1 MSIERGATYEESLAA
16 RVMAAAPESLT
27 FLGICR
33 RCAGAFPSDVWRHLP
48 ADLRDLPLEAAPA
61 PTAVW
66 LPELSPTRAEWYYAP
81 DTVEYLLG
89 RLGGPALLVGAPTL
103 AFAAHATLDVLLV
116 DTSPWISRR
125 LELSLVPRS
134 DVPFEA
140 LSLESQFATVLL
152 DPPWYFPMVV
162 DWLTKALAYT
172 ETGGRVL
179 ISVPGE
185 LTRPSAVLDQQAV
198 IDAARPFG
206 HVTVERGVLEYDT
219 PLFEL
224 EALKAAGLPL
234 TGRWRLGDLIV
245 VERNDQRLAPPP
257 NIVPSGDV
265 FGWLEFEAHGQII
278 SVRSRPR
285 DRSGGAQLLHEV
297 PGVHG
302 KVLDTVSRR
311 DSRLPDVDLW
321 TSHNRVAATSDVA
334 KVIDSLSDPTSPA
347 AREILEWLEVE

>member
-1 MSIERGATYEESLAA
+1 MNFERGVTYEESLAA
-16 RVMAAAPESLT
+16 RVMTAASESLT
-27 FLGICR
+27 FLDICR
-33 RCAGAFPSDVWRHLP
+33 RCAGAFPSDIWRHLR
-48 ADLRDLPLEAAPA
+48 ANLRDLPLEAAPA
-61 PTAVW
+61 SSAMW

-81 DTVEYLLG
+81 NTVEYLLG
-89 RLGGPALLVGAPTL
+89 LLDGPTLLVGAPTL
-103 AFAAHATLDVLLV
+103 AYAAHATLDVLLV
-116 DTSPWISRR
+116 DTSPWISLR
-125 LELSLVPRS
+125 LELGSVPRS

-140 LSLESQFATVLL
+140 LSLDHRFATVLL
-152 DPPWYFPMVV
+152 DPPWYFPTVT

-172 ETGGRVL
+172 DAGGRVL
-179 ISVPGE
+179 VSVPGE
-185 LTRPSAVLDQQAV
+185 LTRPSAVLDQQTV

-245 VERNDQRLAPPP
+245 VERNDQRMAPPP
-257 NIVPSGDV
+257 NTAPSGDV
-265 FGWLEFEAHGQII
+265 FGWLEFEAYGQII
-278 SVRSRPR
+278 SVRSLPR
-285 DRSGGAQLLHEV
+285 ERSDGAQLLREV

-311 DSRLPDVDLW
+311 DSRLSGVDLW
-321 TSHNRVAATSDVA
+321 TSRNRVAATSDVA
-334 KVIDSLSDPTSPA
+334 KVVDSLSDPTSPT